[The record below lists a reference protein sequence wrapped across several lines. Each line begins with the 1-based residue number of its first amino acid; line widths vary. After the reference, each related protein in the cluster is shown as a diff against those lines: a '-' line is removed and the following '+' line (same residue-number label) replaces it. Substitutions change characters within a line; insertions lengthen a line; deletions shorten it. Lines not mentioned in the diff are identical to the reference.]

1 MKERKRRSDAIPASK
16 IRQMQNLRD
25 VGMTIKGVAYV
36 CKVSMASVSTYTISP
51 KSKVAVKYGGLEERN
66 ADIVH
71 CRDTYNMTWREIAE
85 KFGIGKS
92 QCQKIYRRIKHERD
106 A

>member
-1 MKERKRRSDAIPASK
+1 MKERKRRSDAIPAQK
-16 IRQMQNLRD
+16 IWQMQSLRD
-25 VGMTIKGVAYV
+25 AGMTIKGIAYV
-36 CKVSMASVSTYTISP
+36 CRVSEASVSTYTISP
-51 KSKVAVKYGGLEERN
+51 KSKIIVKYNGLEERN

-71 CRDTYNMTWREIAE
+71 CRDAYNMTWREIADR
-85 KFGIGKS
+85 FRLGKS